1 MFFAVNQMLDFVCEF
16 FFCFYNHFKSKEGS
30 SVLLCAVLSIPFT
43 FCKLFFLFFT
53 ICLLIFLTGVKN
65 KKQKVICHL
74 ITVN

>member
-16 FFCFYNHFKSKEGS
+16 FFCFYNHFKGKEGS
-30 SVLLCAVLSIPFT
+30 SVLFCAVLSIPFT

-74 ITVN
+74 IIVN